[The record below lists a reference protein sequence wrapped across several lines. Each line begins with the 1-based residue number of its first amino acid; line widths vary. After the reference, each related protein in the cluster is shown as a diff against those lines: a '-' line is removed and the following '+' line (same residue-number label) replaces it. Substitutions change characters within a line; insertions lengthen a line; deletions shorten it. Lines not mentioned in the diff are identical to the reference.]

1 MNITRQTR
9 ICALLIAFGG
19 TQILKAS
26 IRDYIPFV
34 AKKEERETINKEYA
48 LKPHSMVSIKNI
60 TGNVTI
66 KTEKQHKA
74 ALVATKRAPT
84 AEQLQ
89 GIILQEKLTQDG
101 LYLSCQR
108 AEGSLGTIDLELT
121 VPETVQIT
129 ASTDVG
135 MIAIQG
141 TAKGKLSLTAA
152 NGDITVENAEN
163 TLLAHTTQQGS
174 ITVTNALG
182 NIMLTTDRGN
192 ITVDKSYA
200 SVIAQSQTSGSIRLN
215 AQAVPATGK
224 LQLNAQVGSIS
235 LGLSPEANATLH
247 GSTKRGMVTCQ
258 LPITLKPRTTTLD
271 RKAWKQFKEQCEGT
285 LGSGE
290 ATIMLCTNKGNVRIN
305 EFKA

>member
-1 MNITRQTR
+1 MNITHQTR

-19 TQILKAS
+19 TQILEAS
-26 IRDYIPFV
+26 IRDYIPFA
-34 AKKEERETINKEYA
+34 AKKEERETMQKEYA

-60 TGNVTI
+60 TGNISI
-66 KTEKQHKA
+66 KTAKQNKA
-74 ALVATKRAPT
+74 VLVATKRAKT
-84 AEQLQ
+84 SEQLQ
-89 GIILQEKLTQDG
+89 EVSLQEKLTQDG
-101 LYLSCQR
+101 LYLSSQQ
-108 AEGSLGTIDLELT
+108 ADGALGTIDIELT
-121 VPETVQIT
+121 IPETVQIT

-135 MIAIQG
+135 SIAISG

-152 NGDITVENAEN
+152 NGDITVQQAEN

-174 ITVTNALG
+174 ITIDTALG
-182 NIMLTTDRGN
+182 NVMLTTDRGN
-192 ITVDKSYA
+192 ITIEKSYA

-224 LQLNAQVGSIS
+224 LQLNAQVGSIQ